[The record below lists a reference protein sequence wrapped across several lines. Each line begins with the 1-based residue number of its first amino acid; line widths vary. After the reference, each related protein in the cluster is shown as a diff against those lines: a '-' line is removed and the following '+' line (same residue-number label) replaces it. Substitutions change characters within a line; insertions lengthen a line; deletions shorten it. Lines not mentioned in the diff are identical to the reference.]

1 MLLSNIPKLICVYC
15 NIFINSVLGT
25 AFLNEKA
32 ANKVQGV
39 PYKNL
44 KIGIAK
50 EKWNNEKR

>member
-25 AFLNEKA
+25 TFLNEKA

-39 PYKNL
+39 PYKDL
-44 KIGIAK
+44 KIGVAK
-50 EKWNNEKR
+50 EKWTNEKR